1 MVSKFNKDKQ
11 ELLVRNEQ
19 TSQLICNN
27 NNTNKNTCEDEAYE
41 EVIYINTKLYKIPGF
56 HPLNIISQKRIAEK
70 YGLKYYK
77 NLTYGEPVFY
87 INCINVLYCIYTSI

>member
-27 NNTNKNTCEDEAYE
+27 NNKNKNTCEDEA
-41 EVIYINTKLYKIPGF
+41 TRRL
-56 HPLNIISQKRIAEK
+56 
-70 YGLKYYK
+70 
-77 NLTYGEPVFY
+77 
-87 INCINVLYCIYTSI
+87 YTSI